1 MQCEKKRKNYK
12 LITNENCLL
21 VVFDLENV
29 ITLPKADIGSFFC
42 KRKLTLYNLTAMTSS
57 KQGYCVIWNK
67 CMSGRA
73 GNDIAS
79 AFIQILNKIA
89 ADHPNVTELICWFDS
104 CVPQSRNSHISQAIL
119 EYSSKQ
125 SKIKVLTMKHSLAGH
140 SSVLE
145 VDMKW
150 RCE

>member
-1 MQCEKKRKNYK
+1 
-12 LITNENCLL
+12 
-21 VVFDLENV
+21 
-29 ITLPKADIGSFFC
+29 
-42 KRKLTLYNLTAMTSS
+42 MTSS

-67 CMSGRA
+67 CMSGQA
-73 GNDIAS
+73 GNDITS

-89 ADHPNVTELICWFDS
+89 ADHPHVTELICWSDS
-104 CVPQSRNSHISQAIL
+104 CAPQSRNPHISRAIL

-125 SKIKVLTMKHSLAGH
+125 SKIKVLTMKYSLAGH